1 MGSYRNILIAVGF
14 IPEDDAV
21 IQRALLLGRQND
33 AKINLI
39 HVVEYAGYVYS
50 NDLPLP
56 QDFDLDLK
64 LAERAESNLKTVA
77 EKYYLSD
84 ASLFVEFGMPKHEIV
99 RVANEQGVDLIVLGS
114 HGRHGLQLLLGST
127 PNGVLHLTGC
137 DVLAVRIQS
146 D

>member
-1 MGSYRNILIAVGF
+1 MGNYRNILIAVGF
-14 IPEDDAV
+14 IPEDDTV
-21 IQRALLLGRQND
+21 IQRALLLGRQNE
-33 AKINLI
+33 AKINLV

-50 NDLPLP
+50 SDLPLP
-56 QDFDLDLK
+56 QDFNLDRK
-64 LAERAESNLKTVA
+64 LANTADSNLKTVA
-77 EKYYLSD
+77 EKYRLAD

-127 PNGVLHLTGC
+127 PNGVLHLAGC